1 MNLPRFSETNY
12 IKRKNMEL
20 EMKNMELEMK
30 NNNNNLSDE
39 IVKNIIKNIVE
50 NKINKNQINK
60 NQIIYYVNRYIM
72 LLKPLNITGSYSLNE
87 IQKQVI
93 DKLEN
98 YDRMGGK
105 NKRTKKYKKKTKG
118 RKSMKSRKNK
128 KSI

>member
-12 IKRKNMEL
+12 IIRKNMEL

-50 NKINKNQINK
+50 NKINQ

-98 YDRMGGK
+98 YGIFYDRMGGK